1 MTPASRAEP
10 DDQSG
15 NRAQPGVQDLVA
27 AYPWLPVALGLL
39 VAALGAW
46 CFAGL
51 AEQVHE
57 GGPLLRLDEH
67 LLRFSL
73 QLRAG
78 PLVAALS
85 VLTWLGD
92 MAVVLPVGLAAGVLI
107 WFVRRSWVPLLLL
120 ALSAAGVGLTVQLIK
135 IVIARPRPV
144 VVPHLVIEDGFGFPS
159 GHSAQS
165 AAFYLLLGAI
175 GLRLLRT
182 RRARASALTAAVAAV
197 LITGFSR
204 VLLGVHS
211 PSDVLAGWV
220 LGASWAALLLSLW
233 LFAEQ
238 APRLIAD
245 LVARKHRESPPQ
257 HPGSA

>member
-1 MTPASRAEP
+1 MTPAPDPDRGQPEEGDQAEP
-10 DDQSG
+10 A
-15 NRAQPGVQDLVA
+15 RPGVRDLVA

-39 VAALGAW
+39 VVALSAW

-73 QLRAG
+73 QLRSA
-78 PLVAALS
+78 PLIAALS

-92 MAVVLPVGLAAGVLI
+92 MLVVVPVALVAGALI
-107 WFVRRSWVPLLLL
+107 WFTRGSWVPLLLL
-120 ALSAAGVGLTVQLIK
+120 AISAAGVGLTVQLIK
-135 IVIARPRPV
+135 IMIARPRPV
-144 VVPHLVIEDGFGFPS
+144 VVSHLVVEDGFGFPS

-165 AAFYLLLGAI
+165 AACYLLLGAL

-182 RRARASALTAAVAAV
+182 RRARAWALAAAVAAV

-220 LGASWAALLLSLW
+220 LGACWAALLLSAW

-245 LVARKHRESPPQ
+245 LVARKQR
-257 HPGSA
+257 PGS